1 MPDPSANTVMMHKL
15 IDRMRSGDL
24 AARDELLR
32 SVCGRLEQLARRM
45 LRRFPGVRRFAETD
59 DVLQNALM
67 RLLRALQEVRPD
79 SMRDFFNLAAVQMR
93 RELLD
98 MARHFY
104 SPRGKGAEG
113 GNRLG
118 PAVGGGN
125 VEVVAEEAGL
135 EDYDADLER
144 WSAFHEGVEHLP
156 AEEREVVGLIF
167 YHGWPQAQI
176 AELFGVDERTIRR
189 RWRSACLKLHDALH
203 GNLPELAE

>member
-1 MPDPSANTVMMHKL
+1 MPDPIANTAMLNNWV
-15 IDRMRSGDL
+15 DRMRAGDL
-24 AARDELLR
+24 AASDELVR
-32 SVCGRLEQLARRM
+32 SVLGRLEQLARRM
-45 LRRFPGVRRFAETD
+45 LRRFPGVRNWAETG
-59 DVLQNALM
+59 DVLQSSLM
-67 RLLRALQEVRPD
+67 RLLRALEEVRPA

-98 MARHFY
+98 LARHFY
-104 SPRGKGAEG
+104 CPRGKGPDRAERLAPAAG
-113 GNRLG
+113 GE
-118 PAVGGGN
+118 PPP
-125 VEVVAEEAGL
+125 ESAGT

-144 WSAFHEGVEHLP
+144 WSAFHEGVEKLP

-189 RWRSACLKLHDALH
+189 RWRSACLKLHEVLQ